1 MRASRCRT
9 MEDTACRG
17 RRPQPSRPAGITYA
31 SPPRPSLLNAAVK
44 KQPPALFADW
54 HTWEQINPAVRLAVD
69 SLSSPRAKLRV
80 LTDTVLGFLE
90 KDRAVRTLFLLE
102 GRRIRGDGYM
112 VVLVPGSWNSS
123 KQSME
128 SLKNC
133 SRKAS

>member
-1 MRASRCRT
+1 MRQWWR
-9 MEDTACRG
+9 
-17 RRPQPSRPAGITYA
+17 
-31 SPPRPSLLNAAVK
+31 
-44 KQPPALFADW
+44 AL
-54 HTWEQINPAVRLAVD
+54 ELD